1 MTVPNSRSP
10 GPPDRHTDSPPLSD
24 ETLTLNGLPV
34 RVLRGGSGPFVVCLH
49 GYSCTADM
57 WRPNL
62 TALVEAGYGVL
73 AFDLPGHGETFR
85 PRRPFTIT
93 DMARWLNDSLIA
105 LGVERAHVM
114 GNSLGGAVVCEF
126 ALTYPEKVGR
136 LVLVDAFALDWK
148 KTIGFLHNRRF
159 WKGIFYPAT
168 VEILFGRHAWARQ
181 RHHRMVVYHPER
193 VPPGVLVL
201 DYPGGW
207 VRNYWGRALI
217 GLGVLWELR
226 TPARRRTFVGR
237 RAQLRA
243 PTLIVWGEDDRILPV
258 AHAYHGHA
266 LISHSQLHVFP
277 HCGHVPHVEYPE
289 TFNRLVLEFLAG

>member
-10 GPPDRHTDSPPLSD
+10 RPPHRHTHSPPPPPPAPPPLPDEPLPLS
-24 ETLTLNGLPV
+24 GLPV

-114 GNSLGGAVVCEF
+114 GNSLGGAIVCEF
-126 ALTYPEKVGR
+126 ALTYPEKVER
-136 LVLVDAFALDWK
+136 LVVVGAF
-148 KTIGFLHNRRF
+148 
-159 WKGIFYPAT
+159 
-168 VEILFGRHAWARQ
+168 
-181 RHHRMVVYHPER
+181 
-193 VPPGVLVL
+193 
-201 DYPGGW
+201 
-207 VRNYWGRALI
+207 
-217 GLGVLWELR
+217 
-226 TPARRRTFVGR
+226 
-237 RAQLRA
+237 
-243 PTLIVWGEDDRILPV
+243 
-258 AHAYHGHA
+258 
-266 LISHSQLHVFP
+266 
-277 HCGHVPHVEYPE
+277 
-289 TFNRLVLEFLAG
+289 